1 MSEKYIVT
9 WDMLQIHARKLASR
23 LMPSEQWKGI
33 IAVSRGGLVPG
44 ALLARELG
52 IRHVDT
58 VCISSYDHDNQRELK
73 VLKRAEGD
81 GEGFIVIDDLVD
93 TGGTAVAI
101 REMYPKAHFVTIFA
115 KPAGRPLVDD
125 YVVDNLTESD
135 IMLVEANH
143 DINMLQV
150 GPYPFYL
157 KKRILGNKG
166 HLSNETSGQLVNSL
180 LHDKLKKI
188 YLGHLSKENNYDK
201 LAYETV
207 KLEIDMSDNSFKSS
221 DFDIEVAKRDVLS
234 GICEI

>member
-93 TGGTAVAI
+93 TGGTAVA
-101 REMYPKAHFVTIFA
+101 
-115 KPAGRPLVDD
+115 VDD
-125 YVVDNLTESD
+125 YVVDIPQDTWIEQPWD
-135 IMLVEANH
+135 MGVVFVPPI
-143 DINMLQV
+143 
-150 GPYPFYL
+150 
-157 KKRILGNKG
+157 
-166 HLSNETSGQLVNSL
+166 SG
-180 LHDKLKKI
+180 
-188 YLGHLSKENNYDK
+188 
-201 LAYETV
+201 
-207 KLEIDMSDNSFKSS
+207 
-221 DFDIEVAKRDVLS
+221 R
-234 GICEI
+234 

>member
-1 MSEKYIVT
+1 MSEKYVVT

-101 REMYPKAHFVTIFA
+101 FA

-125 YVVDNLTESD
+125 YVID
-135 IMLVEANH
+135 IPQNTWIEQPWDMGVVFVPP
-143 DINMLQV
+143 I
-150 GPYPFYL
+150 
-157 KKRILGNKG
+157 
-166 HLSNETSGQLVNSL
+166 SG
-180 LHDKLKKI
+180 
-188 YLGHLSKENNYDK
+188 
-201 LAYETV
+201 
-207 KLEIDMSDNSFKSS
+207 
-221 DFDIEVAKRDVLS
+221 R
-234 GICEI
+234 

>member
-58 VCISSYDHDNQRELK
+58 VCISSYDHDNQR
-73 VLKRAEGD
+73 
-81 GEGFIVIDDLVD
+81 DLVD

-125 YVVDNLTESD
+125 YVVDIPQNTWIEQPWD
-135 IMLVEANH
+135 MGVVFVPPI
-143 DINMLQV
+143 
-150 GPYPFYL
+150 
-157 KKRILGNKG
+157 
-166 HLSNETSGQLVNSL
+166 SG
-180 LHDKLKKI
+180 
-188 YLGHLSKENNYDK
+188 
-201 LAYETV
+201 
-207 KLEIDMSDNSFKSS
+207 
-221 DFDIEVAKRDVLS
+221 R
-234 GICEI
+234 

>member
-1 MSEKYIVT
+1 MRLRIPLSPPTASIKHAKRGADSAKHWFLVRQISIISRNLIHPQLLISRRYTGWDTSHERKIRRHR
-9 WDMLQIHARKLASR
+9 DMLQIHARKLASR

-115 KPAGRPLVDD
+115 KPAGRPLVND
-125 YVVDNLTESD
+125 YIVDIPQDTRIEQPWDMGVVFVPP
-135 IMLVEANH
+135 I
-143 DINMLQV
+143 
-150 GPYPFYL
+150 
-157 KKRILGNKG
+157 
-166 HLSNETSGQLVNSL
+166 SG
-180 LHDKLKKI
+180 
-188 YLGHLSKENNYDK
+188 
-201 LAYETV
+201 
-207 KLEIDMSDNSFKSS
+207 
-221 DFDIEVAKRDVLS
+221 R
-234 GICEI
+234 

>member
-1 MSEKYIVT
+1 MSEKYVVT
-9 WDMLQIHARKLASR
+9 WDMLQIHARKLAAR

-115 KPAGRPLVDD
+115 KPAGRPWLMITS
-125 YVVDNLTESD
+125 LISR
-135 IMLVEANH
+135 
-143 DINMLQV
+143 
-150 GPYPFYL
+150 
-157 KKRILGNKG
+157 RIPGLNSHGIWAWSSYR
-166 HLSNETSGQLVNSL
+166 LSLAVNFS
-180 LHDKLKKI
+180 
-188 YLGHLSKENNYDK
+188 
-201 LAYETV
+201 T
-207 KLEIDMSDNSFKSS
+207 
-221 DFDIEVAKRDVLS
+221 
-234 GICEI
+234 